1 MSAKNEIKIEN
12 LPSRTP
18 FRRRRKVCPFSGENG
33 VKIDYKD
40 PKMLLRYMS
49 EKGKIVPSRISAV
62 SHKKQR
68 VLARAIKRARFLGLI
83 PYAGN

>member
-1 MSAKNEIKIEN
+1 
-12 LPSRTP
+12 
-18 FRRRRKVCPFSGENG
+18 
-33 VKIDYKD
+33 
-40 PKMLLRYMS
+40 MLLRYMS